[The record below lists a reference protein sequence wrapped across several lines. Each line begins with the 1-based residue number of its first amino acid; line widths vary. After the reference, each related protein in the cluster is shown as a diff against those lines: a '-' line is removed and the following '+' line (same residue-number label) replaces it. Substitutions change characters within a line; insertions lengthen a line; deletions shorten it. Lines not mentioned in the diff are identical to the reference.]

1 MKFLFSWHFCKFVII
16 IAVFFTLFSENSFT
30 ADGRK
35 WDGKKYAF
43 KLLNPAKPNSETNPF
58 IIDSAGKLAYFGEL
72 AKANLDMVAYGK
84 KNGLRGL
91 NHAFVKNYVK
101 LTADLDMNGSK
112 FEFPSIKSNG
122 SFFDGDGHVISNLNI
137 SDRTTPPNISSDTGD
152 AEIELAL
159 FQSAGSIKNLTIG
172 KGSKITYHGVE
183 KKLTLKVYAAAL
195 AVEADEIEN
204 CHSEASVTVKGKGD
218 AFVAGLAV
226 RCRFALVN
234 SSNKGSIL
242 FEGDVIDSRLKNRKG
257 RIEPGNLQ
265 VSGVCTQ
272 PAKNI
277 SGCYNRGS
285 ITVKASGEEICI
297 GGISAVLVNNEC
309 SNVYNTGAITISA
322 SGNIRFL
329 KVGGLFGVGI
339 SSPRLT
345 GFNQKFVETGKIY
358 NSGNI
363 NVNAKTSEQIIV
375 GGLGGSNE
383 NARFASNTFA
393 FGGVYGF
400 INTYNTG
407 NISVSA
413 SGKADI
419 DIGGIAGNNAMI
431 INSYNAG
438 NVRGISS
445 KGGNLYVGGLGGNDV
460 YVQNS
465 YNIGAVT
472 AEGKGTN
479 KVGGIMG
486 NAGVRWGETD
496 KTLYAVL
503 NGFWLK
509 QVKSGGINTNVKYAK
524 GSYYYIRKSDKKKNA
539 VDNALDLMSMLD
551 KKKTDPNEMEEDS
564 FYGTVYSFDSPSSK
578 VMIRT
583 DDDPKKRKDMEG
595 PLLAN
600 LNKMAEEKSARHY
613 RKWIIDGTNGGYPVL
628 SKEYFAIPVD
638 KTAEER
644 LKPLP
649 KPDASTAKKIAGVYY
664 GEHRHWTSQ
673 VGLYADGTVKLAKTG
688 ETGTWSFD
696 GKNLVIKWKR
706 YDPETLVEK
715 GPGIFSCPDYKFLLR
730 K

>member
-1 MKFLFSWHFCKFVII
+1 MNSLLSRHSTAFLIAFSFILVLLQANTF
-16 IAVFFTLFSENSFT
+16 A

-35 WDGKKYAF
+35 WDGKKYPF
-43 KLLNPAKPNSETNPF
+43 KLLNPAKPNSESNPF
-58 IIDSAGKLAYFGEL
+58 IIDTAGKLAYFEEL
-72 AKANLDMVAYGK
+72 AKANLDMVAFGK
-84 KNGLRGL
+84 KNGLTGL
-91 NHAFVKNYVK
+91 NFAFVKNYVK

-112 FEFPSIKSNG
+112 FEFPSIKSQG
-122 SFFDGDGHVISNLNI
+122 SFFDGGGHTIFNLNI

-159 FQSAGSIKNLTIG
+159 FQSAGAIKNLTIG
-172 KGSKITYHGVE
+172 KGSKITYYGVE

-204 CHSEASVTVKGKGD
+204 CHSDAVVTVKGKGD
-218 AFVAGLAV
+218 SFMAGLAV
-226 RCRFALVN
+226 RCRFALTD
-234 SSNKGSIL
+234 SSNRGPVL
-242 FEGDVIDSRLKNRKG
+242 FEGDVINSRTKNLRGKIVSG
-257 RIEPGNLQ
+257 DLQ
-265 VSGVCTQ
+265 IAGVCTQ

-277 SGCYNRGS
+277 SNCYNSGS
-285 ITVKASGEEICI
+285 VTVNASGEEICI
-297 GGISAVLVNNEC
+297 GGISAILVNNEC
-309 SNVYNTGAITISA
+309 SNVYNTGAITVSA
-322 SGNIRFL
+322 SGRIRFL
-329 KVGGLFGVGI
+329 KVGGLFGVGL
-339 SSPRLT
+339 SSPPLT
-345 GFNQKFVETGKIY
+345 GFNQKYVETGKIY

-363 NVNAKTSEQIIV
+363 TVNAKTAEQILV
-375 GGLGGSNE
+375 GGLGGSYE
-383 NARFASNTFA
+383 NARFASSTFA

-400 INTYNTG
+400 VNVYNTG

-413 SGKADI
+413 TGKAEVYT
-419 DIGGIAGNNAMI
+419 GGIAGNNAMI
-431 INSYNAG
+431 INSYNTGSVSGSSAKE
-438 NVRGISS
+438 GI
-445 KGGNLYVGGLGGNDV
+445 LYVGGLGGNDV

-465 YNIGAVT
+465 YNAGAVT
-472 AEGKGTN
+472 VKGAGSN
-479 KVGGIMG
+479 QAGGIMG

-509 QVKSGGINTNVKYAK
+509 QAKSGGINNNVKYAK
-524 GSYYYIRKSDKKKNA
+524 GSYYYIRKSDKKKNTL
-539 VDNALDLMSMLD
+539 DNALDLMSMLD
-551 KKKTDPNEMEEDS
+551 KKKADPDEMEEES

-578 VMIRT
+578 IMVRT
-583 DDDPKKRKDMEG
+583 DDDPKKRKDLDG
-595 PLLAN
+595 SLIAN

-628 SKEYFAIPVD
+628 SKEYFAVPID
-638 KTAEER
+638 KAAEER

-649 KPDASTAKKIAGVYY
+649 KPDAATAKKIAGVYY

-706 YDPETLVEK
+706 YDPETLVQK
-715 GPGIFSCPDYKFLLR
+715 GPGIFSCPAYKFLLR